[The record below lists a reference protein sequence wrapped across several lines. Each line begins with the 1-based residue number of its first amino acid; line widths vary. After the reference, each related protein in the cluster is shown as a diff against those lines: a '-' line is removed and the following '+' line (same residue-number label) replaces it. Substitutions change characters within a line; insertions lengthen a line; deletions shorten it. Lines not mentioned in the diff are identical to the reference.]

1 MANEQN
7 LKILSPN
14 EARELGHIG
23 GVISGQ
29 IRRERKQL
37 REIALTLANAQ
48 LPQDY
53 PINRYNSTE
62 NYNLEKPT
70 VIDGIMIALLRKSLN
85 GNLQAIKIL
94 FSIIGDNPVLLNEL
108 QTGQTLTE
116 QELKVSYKAKKQHLE
131 PI

>member
-14 EARELGHIG
+14 EAREFGRIG
-23 GVISGQ
+23 GIMSGQ
-29 IRRERKQL
+29 VRKERKQL
-37 REIALTLANAQ
+37 REIALTLANTQ
-48 LPQDY
+48 LPSNYSID
-53 PINRYNSTE
+53 RYNSTE

-94 FSIIGDNPVLLNEL
+94 FNIIGDNPTLLSEL

-116 QELKVSYKAKKQHLE
+116 QEVKVSYKTKKQSLK